1 MKKRNEKQTIAKDV
15 SFPFS
20 LETNILAPLKITS
33 LKKYKQI
40 GQKTRNKEG
49 KSIGH
54 EMPSRSYIV
63 LEFKKIKST
72 KMY

>member
-20 LETNILAPLKITS
+20 LETNILAPLKITT

-40 GQKTRNKEG
+40 GQR
-49 KSIGH
+49 
-54 EMPSRSYIV
+54 
-63 LEFKKIKST
+63 KKYWTGNAIKVVYSVGIP
-72 KMY
+72 KD